1 LPEALEKWPL
11 AWFGLLLPRQ
21 LEIILEIN
29 RRFLDTVR
37 SRFPNDEGRIQRL
50 SLIEEG
56 GEKKIRMAHLAILG
70 SHSTNGVAAIHSNL
84 LRTTTVRDFSEILP
98 ERFNNK
104 TNGVTPRR
112 WLLLANPMLSGVVT
126 EAIGDDWIT
135 DLSQLAQRIHDADLY
150 DRRSDG
156 RVYPWRICA

>member
-11 AWFGLLLPRQ
+11 GWFGLLLPRQ

-29 RRFLDTVR
+29 SRFLDTVR

-84 LRTTTVRDFSEILP
+84 LRTTTVRDFSEILC
-98 ERFNNK
+98 
-104 TNGVTPRR
+104 
-112 WLLLANPMLSGVVT
+112 S
-126 EAIGDDWIT
+126 
-135 DLSQLAQRIHDADLY
+135 
-150 DRRSDG
+150 
-156 RVYPWRICA
+156 